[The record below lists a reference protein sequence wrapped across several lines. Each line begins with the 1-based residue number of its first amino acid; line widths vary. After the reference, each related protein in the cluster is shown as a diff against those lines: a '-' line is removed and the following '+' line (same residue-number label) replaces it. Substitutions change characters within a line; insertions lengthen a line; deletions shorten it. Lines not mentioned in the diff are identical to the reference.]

1 MKFLVFIA
9 GASLLV
15 SPLAC
20 MASTEERPDFVELLE
35 ERDAM
40 EIADRGEVDDA
51 AIERLLLIDP
61 ASPYSDL
68 REPPLLLHDIW
79 KTELDLAGIDAAEGF
94 RQLARRLGMTKSRPD
109 IDVTIDPALGMYD
122 RFVAAQITKAGVDP
136 DIQRQAIEH
145 FRFHRSAM
153 AANFAVAA
161 QILRDRMETVAAE
174 DREAAYILP
183 DVLDRFMALGP
194 NDEMTSFDAEYLE
207 SILSTETLAFRPHL
221 KAGEAVLPPQ
231 FRVARL
237 AAAYHDRTS
246 YFTGVP
252 CMPDGK
258 HDPNNANDGH
268 KDDTR
273 EFCLVDATDRAVHQ
287 WYLDQ
292 YQAQQNGIKRYPD
305 QEVYTNGLQRL
316 LGPIAIISEAVG
328 IVSFIRFS
336 TGMRLYSRG
345 KVPAAGPERL
355 RSRIN
360 LKMCRS

>member
-1 MKFLVFIA
+1 M
-9 GASLLV
+9 

-20 MASTEERPDFVELLE
+20 MAFTEERPDFVELLE
-35 ERDAM
+35 ERDAR
-40 EIADRGEVDDA
+40 EVPDRGEVDDA
-51 AIERLLLIDP
+51 TLERFLLVDP

-68 REPPLLLHDIW
+68 REPPSLLSEVW
-79 KTELDLAGIDAAEGF
+79 KDELDLAGIDVAEGF
-94 RQLARRLGMTKSRPD
+94 RQLARRLGMTKSRPG
-109 IDVTIDPALGMYD
+109 IDVKLDPALAIYD
-122 RFVAAQITKAGVDP
+122 DFVAAQITKAGVDL

-161 QILRDRMETVAAE
+161 QLLRDRMSAVDPE
-174 DREAAYILP
+174 DHEAAYILP

-194 NDEMTSFDAEYLE
+194 NDEMTSFDADYLE
-207 SILSTETLAFRPHL
+207 SILSAETRAFRPSR
-221 KAGEAVLPPQ
+221 KDGEVVLPPQ

-252 CMPDGK
+252 CLQSGK
-258 HDPNNANDGH
+258 YNPNNANDGH

-287 WYLDQ
+287 WYLGR
-292 YQAQQNGIKRYPD
+292 YQAQLDGIKRYPD
-305 QEVYTNGLQRL
+305 EEVYTNGLQRL
-316 LGPIAIISEAVG
+316 LKPFAIISEAVG

-345 KVPAAGPERL
+345 KVPAAVPERF